1 MVWLKTFLKDT
12 LTEWSVKQK
21 RYAVSMRR
29 IAIAVSF
36 PYALSI
42 GCNIVYG
49 NNQNPLSIQVFQT
62 IFLFVT
68 VGLGYNLYANINK
81 SKEE

>member
-1 MVWLKTFLKDT
+1 MWLKKLINDT
-12 LTEWSVKQK
+12 LCEWDIKKK

-36 PYALSI
+36 PYALSV

-49 NNQNPLSIQVFQT
+49 GNTNDLAIQVFNT